1 MRREASFVKREAL
14 EAGAKHEMSDSGT
27 KYASR
32 TTFHASEAPRAI
44 ITGAAG
50 LIGQYLVKTAFRWA
64 PGWDVQ
70 GLSRTELELTDR
82 LNLDA
87 RFRALKPN
95 LLIHCA
101 ALSRTKA
108 CEQDPEQAH
117 RVNVDVTA
125 HLAQLSHDIPFVFLS
140 SGEVFDGKTGWYSE
154 ADNPNPINVYGQT
167 KLEAER
173 AVLQNPGH
181 TVVRIVLT
189 AGTSAMGDRSFVEDM
204 CRVATSGKDITLY
217 ADEFRCPLPAGVIA
231 RAIWEL
237 VNRKQPGLYH
247 LGGSERLSRWEIG
260 ETLLP
265 WYPELKGRLVKGSA
279 RNHVG
284 SPRPADLSLRCDKI
298 QRLLSFPIPGFCEWL
313 AGRSRRDADLW
324 DYLDG
329 ST

>member
-1 MRREASFVKREAL
+1 M
-14 EAGAKHEMSDSGT
+14 
-27 KYASR
+27 
-32 TTFHASEAPRAI
+32 APRAI

-50 LIGQYLVKTAFRWA
+50 LIGQYFVKTASRWA

-70 GLSRTELELTDR
+70 GLSRAELELTETSKVE
-82 LNLDA
+82 A
-87 RFRALKPN
+87 RIHALKPD

-108 CEQDPEQAH
+108 CEQDPQQA
-117 RVNVDVTA
+117 RRINVETTA
-125 HLAQLSHDIPFVFLS
+125 HLAELSQDIPFIFLS
-140 SGEVFDGKTGWYSE
+140 SGEVFDGNTGWYGETDEPS
-154 ADNPNPINVYGQT
+154 PINVYGQT

-173 AVLQNPGH
+173 AVLQNPRH

-189 AGTSAMGDRSFVEDM
+189 AGTSETGDRSFVEDM
-204 CRVATSGKDITLY
+204 CRTAKAGKDVTLY

-237 VNRKQPGLYH
+237 VDRKQPGLYH

-260 ETLLP
+260 EALLP
-265 WYPELKGRLVKGSA
+265 WYTELKGRLIHGSA
-279 RNHVG
+279 RNHAG

-298 QRLLSFPIPGFCEWL
+298 QRLLSFRIPGFCEWL
-313 AGRSRRDADLW
+313 AGRSRRGTGLW

-329 ST
+329 SR